1 MADWNGDDPAPE
13 SAAAFEK
20 WLLDAAGSDGPPAE
34 AAEAA
39 WAQFA
44 KTAGAVLPREPLQSG
59 LAARNG
65 ATAAPS
71 GASAAKWIGA
81 GAVCGTILGG
91 LLTAFV
97 LRAGAQN
104 QPGRSET
111 LPVSTA
117 ETPAGGGS
125 GASAPELEVPPRL
138 ALPAPRGDEGKDS
151 DDDGVSRHGASSARL
166 SPRAPHARVQRD
178 TERRTRALPM
188 PTTSGDA
195 AGAASP
201 RASSLER
208 EVALL
213 DAIRV
218 ANASGDFARALELV
232 ARYRSE
238 FEDGEL
244 ARDADVFEI
253 EAFAGEGVP
262 ARVAQAARAFLSRYP
277 GDPHTERV
285 RALAAAGS
293 R

>member
-1 MADWNGDDPAPE
+1 MADWDGDDRASE

-20 WLLDAAGSDGPPAE
+20 WLLDAAGSDGPPPE
-34 AAEAA
+34 AAKAA

-44 KTAGAVLPREPLQSG
+44 RAAGAVSPREPQG
-59 LAARNG
+59 GPAAT
-65 ATAAPS
+65 TAAAAS
-71 GASAAKWIGA
+71 RASAAKWIGV

-91 LLTAFV
+91 LLAAFV
-97 LRAGAQN
+97 LRAGAESE
-104 QPGRSET
+104 PGRSESRA
-111 LPVSTA
+111 VSIA
-117 ETPAGGGS
+117 ETPAGGAS
-125 GASAPELEVPPRL
+125 GASPPELEVPPRL
-138 ALPAPRGDEGKDS
+138 ALPPAGSDDGKDS
-151 DDDGVSRHGASSARL
+151 DNRGVSRHRASGAEL
-166 SPRAPHARVQRD
+166 SPRAPHARVRRD
-178 TERRTRALPM
+178 TERRARALPM
-188 PTTSGDA
+188 PAASDDA
-195 AGAASP
+195 AGAAGA
-201 RASSLER
+201 RASSLDR

-218 ANASGDFARALELV
+218 ANASGNSARALELV

-253 EAFAGEGVP
+253 EALASEGER

>member
-1 MADWNGDDPAPE
+1 MADWDGDDPAPE

-20 WLLDAAGSDGPPAE
+20 WLLDAAGSDGPPPE
-34 AAEAA
+34 AAKAA

-44 KTAGAVLPREPLQSG
+44 RAAGAVLPREPQG
-59 LAARNG
+59 GPAATTG
-65 ATAAPS
+65 ATAAAS
-71 GASAAKWIGA
+71 RASAAKWIGV

-97 LRAGAQN
+97 LRAGAESE
-104 QPGRSET
+104 PGRSE
-111 LPVSTA
+111 SEAASIA
-117 ETPAGGGS
+117 ETPARGAS
-125 GASAPELEVPPRL
+125 GASPPELEVPPRL
-138 ALPAPRGDEGKDS
+138 ALPPAGSDDGKDS
-151 DDDGVSRHGASSARL
+151 DNRGVSRHRASGAEL
-166 SPRAPHARVQRD
+166 SPRAP
-178 TERRTRALPM
+178 RRARALPM
-188 PTTSGDA
+188 PAASDDDA
-195 AGAASP
+195 SAASP
-201 RASSLER
+201 RASSLDR

-213 DAIRV
+213 DRIRV
-218 ANASGDFARALELV
+218 ANASGDSARALELV

-253 EAFAGEGVP
+253 EALASQGER

>member
-1 MADWNGDDPAPE
+1 MADRDGHDRAPQ
-13 SAAAFEK
+13 SAAAFEQ
-20 WLLDAAGSDGPPAE
+20 WLLDAARSDGPPPE

-44 KTAGAVLPREPLQSG
+44 RAAGAVLPREPQQSG
-59 LAARNG
+59 PAPGNG
-65 ATAAPS
+65 ATAAAS
-71 GASAAKWIGA
+71 GASAAKWLVV
-81 GAVCGTILGG
+81 GAVCGTLLGG

-97 LRAGAQN
+97 LRAGAESE
-104 QPGRSET
+104 PGPSAG
-111 LPVSTA
+111 LAVSTA
-117 ETPAGGGS
+117 ETPARGSS
-125 GASAPELEVPPRL
+125 GASAPELDVPPSL
-138 ALPAPRGDEGKDS
+138 ELPPPRSDDGKES
-151 DDDGVSRHGASSARL
+151 GDDGVSRQRASSAQQP
-166 SPRAPHARVQRD
+166 PRAPHARVPRD
-178 TERRTRALPM
+178 TERRARAHPV
-188 PTTSGDA
+188 PASARDA
-195 AGAASP
+195 ATAASP

-253 EAFAGEGVP
+253 EAFAGEGER
-262 ARVAQAARAFLSRYP
+262 ARVAQAARTFLSRYP